1 MKWLVSLL
9 RQVVVTFVLTLFV
22 AVAESLRDIQ

>member
-1 MKWLVSLL
+1 MKWLVTLL
-9 RQVVVTFVLTLFV
+9 RDVVVTFVLTLLV